1 MTSHQILLII
11 FAVIA
16 LYAVIT
22 GFMKGL
28 LSQIGQIAGLI
39 IGVLASRALTPGLLL
54 MLSADADTEPASMF
68 TTVLCYILVYLAAY
82 FSVVLVARLLKL
94 VVKVVCLGIIDR
106 LAGAVFK
113 LLKWLLV
120 MSLAYNL
127 LVTAYP
133 ASAPGKT
140 AGFVE
145 RTVYDFA
152 PAVLDMW
159 RWEKQAQAQ

>member
-11 FAVIA
+11 FAVVT

-39 IGVLASRALTPGLLL
+39 IGILASRALTPGLLA
-54 MLSADADTEPASMF
+54 MLSVDASAEPASMF

-94 VVKVVCLGIIDR
+94 VVRVACLGVLDR
-106 LAGAVFK
+106 LGGAVFK
-113 LLKWLLV
+113 FLKWLLI

-133 ASAPGKT
+133 AASPGNAGGFIEKT
-140 AGFVE
+140 VCG
-145 RTVYDFA
+145 FA

-159 RWEKQAQAQ
+159 KLKKQA